1 MNKDLVF
8 PIVLITIA
16 ACLIVVSDTVMKK
29 TMELLSLGEDDVLKP
44 NSLLKVVFN
53 PYVIFAFGLGAV
65 AKIIYSFAVSNH
77 DISRM
82 LTAMTVMVMIGYAI
96 VGIWQ
101 FGESFTAIKTIGIIL
116 GLISVILL
124 FWSK

>member
-8 PIVLITIA
+8 PLVLITIA

-29 TMELLSLGEDDVLKP
+29 TMELLSLDESDVLKP
-44 NSLLKVVFN
+44 NSLLKVIFN
-53 PYVIFAFGLGAV
+53 PYVIFAFGLGAI
-65 AKIIYSFAVSNH
+65 AKVIYSFAVSTH

-101 FGESFTAIKTIGIIL
+101 FGESFNILKTIGIVL